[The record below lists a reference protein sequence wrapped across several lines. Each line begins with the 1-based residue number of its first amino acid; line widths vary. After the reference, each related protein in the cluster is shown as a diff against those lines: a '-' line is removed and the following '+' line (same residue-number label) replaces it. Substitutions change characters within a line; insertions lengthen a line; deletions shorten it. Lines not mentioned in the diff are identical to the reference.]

1 MFPSLIKHFMS
12 LDIVF
17 SCFKNQVCFLLK
29 GAMGTKLSL
38 SYNIYRLTLS
48 WCIFFTIWNIKILK
62 QPRNDYLLGLTQEK
76 GPRSE

>member
-1 MFPSLIKHFMS
+1 MFPSLIKHLMS

-29 GAMGTKLSL
+29 RAMGTKLSL

-48 WCIFFTIWNIKILK
+48 WYIFTIWNIKILK
-62 QPRNDYLLGLTQEK
+62 QPRNESLLILTQEK